1 MGFAKNKKCGN
12 VKKSKPLIEKEI
24 TVGLKYS
31 WWKPEEIESIRTQL
45 QAGIAIENVVIPDR
59 KTEYI
64 KRRARKKGLVPKQ
77 RHPALTEDQK
87 RELSGWKNKGFST
100 REISDFDLLGL
111 PHRTANAIQK
121 ILGKIGEVSENR
133 SLAAKNKKR
142 WCNGEKQT
150 FDDFLRQSSL
160 KLAPAQIAKM
170 FDVVIE
176 TVTARQRFLGVK
188 TSLAETLAIPY
199 VKKKIEKSSRER
211 SKKMLLNFEKYI
223 AKKKEDLEA
232 LAERLRGQKRLVP
245 WQEKRCG
252 KCKKNWFKHKRF
264 FVHATHKTRLGTS
277 WYFLRDCVICAA
289 KQRHQKKVAEYQ
301 QKYSQPLE

>member
-1 MGFAKNKKCGN
+1 LGFAKNKKCGN

-121 ILGKIGEVSENR
+121 ILGKKS
-133 SLAAKNKKR
+133 AAESAKKTGLSTKGFSFTQR
-142 WCNGEKQT
+142 TKR
-150 FDDFLRQSSL
+150 D
-160 KLAPAQIAKM
+160 LAPVGIFCATAL
-170 FDVVIE
+170 F
-176 TVTARQRFLGVK
+176 ARQNNA
-188 TSLAETLAIPY
+188 T
-199 VKKKIEKSSRER
+199 KKKLPNT
-211 SKKMLLNFEKYI
+211 SKNI
-223 AKKKEDLEA
+223 
-232 LAERLRGQKRLVP
+232 P
-245 WQEKRCG
+245 
-252 KCKKNWFKHKRF
+252 NH
-264 FVHATHKTRLGTS
+264 
-277 WYFLRDCVICAA
+277 
-289 KQRHQKKVAEYQ
+289 
-301 QKYSQPLE
+301 